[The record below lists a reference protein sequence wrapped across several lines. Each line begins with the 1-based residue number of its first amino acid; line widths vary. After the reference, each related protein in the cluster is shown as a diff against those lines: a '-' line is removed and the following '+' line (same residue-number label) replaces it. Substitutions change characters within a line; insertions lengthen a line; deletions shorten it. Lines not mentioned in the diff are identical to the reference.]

1 MGAAAVVQVRAG
13 GWDPLT
19 CPGRLHVS
27 FGSPVLG
34 SGEDG
39 IHWVWTWLWVA
50 TQAGTGRD
58 PRSLPCPPG
67 PHGATGRSRKTCRKE
82 AACAG
87 SQPPEAGLPAEPSL
101 AVPLPGFEF
110 APLAGRCPQGEMG
123 ASRGKARPPS
133 AGQVC
138 CAPCHL
144 HREASESKQE
154 RETQEHAAG

>member
-1 MGAAAVVQVRAG
+1 MGARVDMGAAAVIQVRAG
-13 GWDPLT
+13 GRDPLT

-39 IHWVWTWLWVA
+39 IHWVWTWLWV
-50 TQAGTGRD
+50 
-58 PRSLPCPPG
+58 
-67 PHGATGRSRKTCRKE
+67 ATGRSRKTCRKE

-110 APLAGRCPQGEMG
+110 APLA
-123 ASRGKARPPS
+123 
-133 AGQVC
+133 AGQAC

-144 HREASESKQE
+144 HRQASESKQE